1 MKTIEELK
9 VEKTFYR
16 RERDILG
23 NVVRTPYQ
31 KMVRRQTELVTPGV
45 RFGYFLLDL
54 VFYYII
60 TFVIMTLTAI
70 IVLSINPD
78 NYMFFSS
85 LAQYDRVI
93 SMSLFFLY
101 YALTEFF
108 FGGTFGKLICGY
120 TVIDAHAN
128 KISFSDSLLRT
139 ICRYVPF
146 ESFSCFG
153 ERGWHDKW
161 SKTYVV
167 KRKERDELKKL
178 LHTLHDD
185 KDILD

>member
-9 VEKTFYR
+9 VEKTGYR
-16 RERDILG
+16 YERDSSG
-23 NVVRTPYQ
+23 NNVRVAYQ
-31 KMVRRQTELVTPGV
+31 KMGRREPELVTPGV
-45 RFGYFLLDL
+45 RFCYFLLDL

-60 TFVIMTLTAI
+60 TFVIMTLVAI
-70 IVLSINPD
+70 IVLSINPE
-78 NYMFFSS
+78 NYTFFSS
-85 LAQYDRVI
+85 LSKYDRLI

-120 TVIDAHAN
+120 TVIDSHAN

-167 KRKERDELKKL
+167 KRKERNELKKL
-178 LHTLHDD
+178 MHTLHDD

>member
-16 RERDILG
+16 REYDSSGKL
-23 NVVRTPYQ
+23 VRAPYQ
-31 KMVRRQTELVTPGV
+31 KMGRREPVLVTPGV

-54 VFYYII
+54 VFYYILTFIII
-60 TFVIMTLTAI
+60 T
-70 IVLSINPD
+70 
-78 NYMFFSS
+78 
-85 LAQYDRVI
+85 LAVVI
-93 SMSLFFLY
+93 SLSANPEDYTVVAFITEYERLINMTLFFLFY
-101 YALTEFF
+101 FSTEYF

-120 TVIDAHAN
+120 TVIDQHAEKMN
-128 KISFSDSLLRT
+128 MGTSLLRT

-146 ESFSCFG
+146 EAFSSFG
-153 ERGWHDKW
+153 ERSWHDKW

-178 LHTLHDD
+178 LNTLHDD
-185 KDILD
+185 KDLLD